1 MTNVKILSNSEKE
14 YRKTIVSEMLKE
26 LTCIEVA
33 TNVFNLT
40 VHKSSR
46 SQRYLKPVEHSSM
59 VFDILKNKVYW
70 NARCGSVPLNVI
82 EFYSEY
88 TNTSTYDAINILLEY
103 FYSRNPNEIEQ
114 YLYDFSMDE
123 SHISQGLVLTQ
134 KNDNNER
141 AIHYL
146 TNERKLSDSLVSKLI
161 EDGIVYEDIYHN
173 VVFVGYDVNN
183 IKEKKP
189 VFAIRRG
196 TDNSKFHID
205 CEGSFKNNGLFYQN
219 FEGIKKIV
227 VTESVIDGLSY
238 ISLNRNNLT
247 AHVLM
252 CSGVGTMLNT
262 LKYNLKNNPALKNLE
277 EIEIMPDLDDAGVIA
292 SNKIKKWY
300 DNEGVFNDNGNTVSL
315 EIKTYGYD
323 GKPNLKIKDLNDLLR
338 VTVYYEENRILREQ
352 SELEDR
358 ESNDNMEM

>member
-1 MTNVKILSNSEKE
+1 M
-14 YRKTIVSEMLKE
+14 
-26 LTCIEVA
+26 
-33 TNVFNLT
+33 
-40 VHKSSR
+40 
-46 SQRYLKPVEHSSM
+46 
-59 VFDILKNKVYW
+59 
-70 NARCGSVPLNVI
+70 
-82 EFYSEY
+82 
-88 TNTSTYDAINILLEY
+88 
-103 FYSRNPNEIEQ
+103 
-114 YLYDFSMDE
+114 
-123 SHISQGLVLTQ
+123 
-134 KNDNNER
+134 
-141 AIHYL
+141 
-146 TNERKLSDSLVSKLI
+146 
-161 EDGIVYEDIYHN
+161 
-173 VVFVGYDVNN
+173 VFVGYDVNN

-196 TDNSKFHID
+196 TGNSKFHID
-205 CEGSFKNNGLFYQN
+205 CKGSFKNNGLFYQN

-300 DNEGVFNDNGNTVSL
+300 DNEGVFNDNGNTGSL

>member
-88 TNTSTYDAINILLEY
+88 TNTSTYDAINI
-103 FYSRNPNEIEQ
+103 
-114 YLYDFSMDE
+114 
-123 SHISQGLVLTQ
+123 
-134 KNDNNER
+134 
-141 AIHYL
+141 
-146 TNERKLSDSLVSKLI
+146 
-161 EDGIVYEDIYHN
+161 
-173 VVFVGYDVNN
+173 
-183 IKEKKP
+183 KEKKP

-196 TDNSKFHID
+196 TGNSKFHID
-205 CEGSFKNNGLFYQN
+205 CKGSFKNNGLFYQN

-292 SNKIKKWY
+292 SKKIKKWY

-358 ESNDNMEM
+358 ENNDNMEM

>member
-196 TDNSKFHID
+196 TGNSKFHID
-205 CEGSFKNNGLFYQN
+205 CKGSFKNNGLFYQN

-292 SNKIKKWY
+292 GNKIKKWY

-315 EIKTYGYD
+315 EIK
-323 GKPNLKIKDLNDLLR
+323 
-338 VTVYYEENRILREQ
+338 NRRL
-352 SELEDR
+352 
-358 ESNDNMEM
+358 